1 MATAHANLIK
11 NLKLARWPLMKCQ
24 GKTEAWTE
32 AAVDSG
38 EQLGLVDT
46 VSGIELGLTKPN
58 VL

>member
-11 NLKLARWPLMKCQ
+11 NLQLARWPLMKFQ
-24 GKTEAWTE
+24 GETEAWTE

-46 VSGIELGLTKPN
+46 VSGLELGLTN
-58 VL
+58 